1 MWQLITVCV
10 TVLWCLMATKIDT
23 CPTVRTPVSRP
34 FKKTAGVGKRSH
46 PKCLPS
52 AQREVKQGE
61 PAAFKTWEECI
72 GRKRMV
78 TSKHYKGP
86 VLQMSVQVKKKR
98 KKSDKNTSQLL
109 CRTFQ
114 TLSCRLRLP
123 HLPEGSASQKFVQGI
138 CIHILHRTK
147 RKKKK
152 QAVSRKFLPVLDI
165 QLCRTATLLKQSGCL
180 NLLIR
185 FTHGLHDTG
194 AGTGCF
200 H

>member
-23 CPTVRTPVSRP
+23 CPTVKTPVSRP

-61 PAAFKTWEECI
+61 PAAFKTWEKCI

-86 VLQMSVQVKKKR
+86 VLQVSVQVKKK
-98 KKSDKNTSQLL
+98 
-109 CRTFQ
+109 
-114 TLSCRLRLP
+114 
-123 HLPEGSASQKFVQGI
+123 
-138 CIHILHRTK
+138 
-147 RKKKK
+147 KKKK
-152 QAVSRKFLPVLDI
+152 VIKIPANFFVEHFKHCHAGWGYHICQKGQQVRNLFKAYAFIFYTGQKEKKKASSI
-165 QLCRTATLLKQSGCL
+165 QEIPPCVRHSTL
-180 NLLIR
+180 
-185 FTHGLHDTG
+185 
-194 AGTGCF
+194 
-200 H
+200 